1 MKLLIFSDI
10 HGSLP
15 VAAHIAGLVSRHS
28 PDAVL
33 LLGDILYHGPRNPL
47 PEGYNPKAVTEV
59 LAPFADSIIALRG
72 NCDSE
77 VDSMV
82 LPFPLASEFI
92 WLLQDIPGGT
102 LRIFATHGHIY
113 NPQSQPPLRQGDVL
127 LFGHTHIPQAETGA
141 GRIHFCN
148 PGSLSL
154 PKEGTPPSYGI
165 FENGIFS
172 VYTAREE
179 LHMHLDCR

>member
-15 VAAHIAGLVSRHS
+15 VAGHIADLIARHS
-28 PDAVL
+28 PDATL

-47 PEGYNPKAVTEV
+47 PEGYNPKAVVET
-59 LAPFADSIIALRG
+59 LSPFADSIIALRG

-82 LPFPLASEFI
+82 LPFPLTPEFTWI
-92 WLLQDIPGGT
+92 LQNSPGGT
-102 LRIFATHGHIY
+102 IRIFATHGHIY
-113 NPQSQPPLRQGDVL
+113 NPQSPPPLRQGDVL
-127 LFGHTHIPQAETGA
+127 LFGHTHIPKAETGV
-141 GRIHFCN
+141 GKIHICN

-154 PKEGTPPSYGI
+154 PKEGTPPCFGI
-165 FENGIFS
+165 FEKGIFS
-172 VYTAREE
+172 VYTAGEK
-179 LHMHLDCR
+179 LHIRLDCK